1 MEGEHQTVERML
13 KVLVYRIL
21 EANSFRELLVPEKIK
36 ETKKQFPQIIDT
48 ICSNYNLNKDK
59 FEQLNVDPVEIQ
71 NLQPLQNHLEKCSTP
86 ELVHLAEIA
95 IFIME
100 RETFK
105 INNAILESQN

>member
-36 ETKKQFPQIIDT
+36 DTKKQIPQIIDM

>member
-1 MEGEHQTVERML
+1 ML

-36 ETKKQFPQIIDT
+36 DTKKQIPQIIDM

>member
-36 ETKKQFPQIIDT
+36 DTKKQFPQIIDM